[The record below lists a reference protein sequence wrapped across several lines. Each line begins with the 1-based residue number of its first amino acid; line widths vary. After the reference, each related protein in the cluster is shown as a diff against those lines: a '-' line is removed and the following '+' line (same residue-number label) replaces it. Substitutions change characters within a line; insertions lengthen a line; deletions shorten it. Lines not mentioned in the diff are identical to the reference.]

1 MDVQQRILALR
12 KQLDTYAYEYY
23 VLDQPSVPD
32 AEYDQAYQELLS
44 VLARIS
50 IINSSGSNWP

>member
-23 VLDQPSVPD
+23 VLDQRCV
-32 AEYDQAYQELLS
+32 
-44 VLARIS
+44 
-50 IINSSGSNWP
+50 